1 MRFKVDLISIII
13 FFITINPMKKNNE
26 DKNVYKVKFYV
37 VTVFFLG
44 ETVFQSIFNKELL
57 STLY

>member
-1 MRFKVDLISIII
+1 MRFKVDLISIMI

-44 ETVFQSIFNKELL
+44 ETVF
-57 STLY
+57 